1 MPISTFPQEEKKM
14 AQGILDLLL
23 HVLTSPQSAVTHL
36 RTVGCAI
43 QTLNKLGIDNFLEA
57 GTGSIQ
63 HWVRVMLTLMNS
75 VSLSVRSIAVDFVV
89 SLLGATFNSKG
100 NIDEIGII
108 FATVMP
114 EVVAREIALYS
125 VNGLIKSIEN
135 VECAVWP
142 LRRALADV
150 EEANPL
156 DDDRVDP
163 QLSPLLSTL
172 CRACQAIIDGV
183 LIELRLKGS
192 GCNIVGSAVP
202 VQPREVTI
210 FDADEES
217 LYEASS
223 FFLPETAPLQR
234 LRWLFTLTRLHEAK
248 NQWVEAAET
257 LVLCARTASDA
268 IPHIKRVWRPSR
280 FVLWYDTRRSL
291 WLSTVG
297 KEMGHPDRGHEQ
309 VMQFADNFLEPP
321 MLLGDARIK
330 TPGPKLQ
337 QPTVQGICNI
347 LTSSTKQAASNYLK
361 EDGLGELALTRLEAL
376 LQVVMHDIDDHNARS
391 LARGNKTSFAARKR
405 MSEEVAALRRVS
417 ACLNGELTKLAEKL
431 MFDASEESASNKKGA
446 PAPGRLSPRK
456 VTSQVNVFRRQ
467 YYVRVLLSG
476 KKTRRFEESTT
487 IPTFLEW
494 NNPCVCRVPRQII
507 ESVVG
512 SETMDSKRLE
522 ERICVEFGTALRD
535 ALVSEATSLMFRT
548 GGQVDDAMNN
558 SFDTSTTYLDVS
570 MVYMDLSTAN
580 GNPRDDVSA
589 SRQSKHFFYRKLSSA
604 TCEPPPPPPG
614 RNRSVPEL
622 LPDPVSNLVELS
634 AAHPFPCALSRQRT
648 LLTSE
653 LLADNPNEL

>member
-1 MPISTFPQEEKKM
+1 
-14 AQGILDLLL
+14 
-23 HVLTSPQSAVTHL
+23 
-36 RTVGCAI
+36 
-43 QTLNKLGIDNFLEA
+43 
-57 GTGSIQ
+57 
-63 HWVRVMLTLMNS
+63 
-75 VSLSVRSIAVDFVV
+75 
-89 SLLGATFNSKG
+89 
-100 NIDEIGII
+100 
-108 FATVMP
+108 
-114 EVVAREIALYS
+114 
-125 VNGLIKSIEN
+125 
-135 VECAVWP
+135 
-142 LRRALADV
+142 
-150 EEANPL
+150 
-156 DDDRVDP
+156 VDP

-192 GCNIVGSAVP
+192 GCNIVGSEVP

-234 LRWLFTLTRLHEAK
+234 LRWLFTLTSLHEAK
-248 NQWVEAAET
+248 KQWVEAAET

-268 IPHIKRVWRPSR
+268 IPHIKSVWRPSR

-309 VMQFADNFLEPP
+309 VMQFADSFLEPP
-321 MLLGDARIK
+321 LLLGDAPTK
-330 TPGPKLQ
+330 MAGTKLQ

-347 LTSSTKQAASNYLK
+347 LTSSTKRAASNYSK
-361 EDGLGELALTRLEAL
+361 EDGLGELVLTRLEAL
-376 LQVVMHDIDDHNARS
+376 LQLVMHDIDVHNAKS
-391 LARGNKTSFAARKR
+391 LALGNKTSIAARKR

-431 MFDASEESASNKKGA
+431 MLDADEEKKA
-446 PAPGRLSPRK
+446 TPAPGLFTPRK
-456 VTSQVNVFRRQ
+456 LMRQVNAFRRQ

-494 NNPCVCRVPRQII
+494 NNPCVCRVPRRIL
-507 ESVVG
+507 ESVVAT
-512 SETMDSKRLE
+512 ETRDSRRME

-535 ALVSEATSLMFRT
+535 ALVPEATSLMFRT

-558 SFDTSTTYLDVS
+558 SFDTSTTYLEVS
-570 MVYMDLSTAN
+570 MVHMDLSTAN
-580 GNPRDDVSA
+580 GNQLDDVSP

-604 TCEPPPPPPG
+604 TCELPPPPTLTG
-614 RNRSVPEL
+614 RNLSAPEL
-622 LPDPVSNLVELS
+622 LPGPVSNLVELS
-634 AAHPFPCALSRQRT
+634 VAHPFPCALSRQRT

-653 LLADNPNEL
+653 LLANNPNEL